1 MILTGAQIFIE
12 ILKEHGVDT
21 VFGYPGSSV
30 LEIYDELY
38 KNRDSIRHILTS
50 HEQGAAHAADGY
62 ARVSGKTGV
71 CIATS
76 GPGATNLVT
85 GIASAYMD
93 SVPVLAITCNVEK
106 ERLGKDSFQEV
117 DITGITMPVT
127 KHGYI
132 VKDINNLAK
141 ILRRAFEI
149 TVSGRPGPVI
159 VDITK
164 NVLTDT
170 VDFEPVNI
178 KKRKASGCE
187 IREKA
192 EFSVTET
199 GPDVKPE
206 SNSGFAAQLKTA
218 LKLLKNAKRPLV
230 LAGGGVNRGKAGEN
244 VQKLA
249 EILDAPVICS
259 LMGKGSTDETNIRF
273 CGMLGVE
280 GSPAA
285 GELVKQCDLLVALG
299 IRFSD
304 RMTSANPDFA
314 GDAKI
319 VQLDIDPAEI
329 NKNVI
334 VDAYLLGNLNET
346 MQVLLSALKQ
356 QEHITWNRKA
366 QALKMAD
373 EKNIALDCA
382 DETLSGREII
392 DAVNKI
398 TKGKAIITTEV
409 GQHQLFAAMGY
420 KTAKEGMF
428 VTSGGLGTMG
438 YGLSAAIGAK
448 LARPG
453 SMVINFAGDG
463 CFRMNMNEL
472 LTASRHKIPVVQIV
486 FDNQVLGLVYH
497 WQNVLYEGRYSE
509 TEFMDR
515 LDFVKLSEALGVKA
529 YRITKPSEIEKT
541 LRAAIK
547 ADEPVVIDCVIS
559 AETLK

>member
-170 VDFEPVNI
+170 ADFEPVNA
-178 KKRKASGCE
+178 KKGKSSGCE
-187 IREKA
+187 ISVDSD
-192 EFSVTET
+192 FS
-199 GPDVKPE
+199 
-206 SNSGFAAQLKTA
+206 AQLKTA
-218 LKLLKNAKRPLV
+218 LRLLKNAKRPLV

-259 LMGKGSTDETNIRF
+259 LMGKGATDETSNRF

-346 MQVLLSALKQ
+346 IQFLLSSVKQ

-366 QALKMAD
+366 QALKLVD

-392 DAVNKI
+392 EAVNKI

-420 KTAKEGMF
+420 KTAKDGMF

-453 SMVINFAGDG
+453 STVINFAGDG

>member
-132 VKDINNLAK
+132 IKDIKSLAK
-141 ILRRAFEI
+141 TLRRAFEI

-164 NVLTDT
+164 NVLTDSIEYEPAKT
-170 VDFEPVNI
+170 VS
-178 KKRKASGCE
+178 KQSKCLK
-187 IREKA
+187 
-192 EFSVTET
+192 TEQI
-199 GPDVKPE
+199 PDVSKTSGE
-206 SNSGFAAQLKTA
+206 SDFPLQLKPA
-218 LKLLKNAKRPLV
+218 VKLIKNAKRPLV
-230 LAGGGVNRGKAGEN
+230 LVGGGVNRANAGDEA
-244 VQKLA
+244 QKLA
-249 EILDAPVICS
+249 ELIDAPVICS
-259 LMGKGSTDETNIRF
+259 LMGKGATDETTGRF

-285 GELVKQCDLLVALG
+285 GALIKECDVLIALG

-314 GDAKI
+314 SSAKI
-319 VQLDIDPAEI
+319 VQLDVDPAEI
-329 NKNVI
+329 NKNVMA
-334 VDAYLLGNLNET
+334 DAYLLGDLKET
-346 MQVLLSALKQ
+346 IPAILKNLKQ
-356 QEHITWNRKA
+356 QEHVTWNKKA
-366 QALKMAD
+366 QALKLSD
-373 EKNIALDCA
+373 EKSIAQDCA

-392 DAVNKI
+392 DAVYRI
-398 TKGKAIITTEV
+398 TKGKAVITTEV

-420 KTAKEGMF
+420 KTAKDGMF
-428 VTSGGLGTMG
+428 ITSGGLGTMG

-448 LARPG
+448 LAKPDKT
-453 SMVINFAGDG
+453 VINFAGDG

-472 LTASRHKIPVVQIV
+472 LTASRHKIPIIQIV

-497 WQNVLYEGRYSE
+497 WQNVLYEGRYSG

-541 LRAAIK
+541 VRAAIK
-547 ADEPVVIDCVIS
+547 SGEPVVIDCVINANKS
-559 AETLK
+559 TL